1 MVNLLLAIIYLAFI
15 SLGLPDG
22 LLGAGW
28 PSMYKDLNVPM
39 SYAGFVSMI
48 IAAGTI
54 ISSLFCDRLT
64 KKLGTGYVTMLSV
77 LLTALALFAFSISNS
92 FWMICLF
99 AIPYGLGAGSV
110 DASINNYVA
119 LHYKSNHMSWLHCM
133 WGVGAAV
140 GPYVMGLVLTNGKSW
155 HYGYSYI
162 GIVQVV
168 LTIILF
174 FSIPLWKKSS
184 QENEK
189 PDSKEENNHVFS
201 LKEIIKI
208 PGVLPIMIT
217 FFCYCSLEQIAGLWA
232 SSYLV
237 LHHHVNADLA
247 ASFASMFYI
256 GIMIGR
262 GLSGFLTF
270 KLNDKKMIRLGLIII
285 ALGIILL
292 MIPLGKY
299 VALAALI
306 LVGLGCAPIYPC
318 LIHSTPIYFGK
329 VRSQA
334 IIGVEMA
341 SAYVGTC
348 LMPAFFG
355 LIANKISISFF
366 PYILSI
372 ILILMI
378 LMYGRLIKTNDQKKA
393 V

>member
-39 SYAGFVSMI
+39 SYAGLVSMI
-48 IAAGTI
+48 IAARTI

>member
-39 SYAGFVSMI
+39 SYAGLVSMI

-174 FSIPLWKKSS
+174 FSIPLWEKSS